1 MTTERLARID
11 SLLDPDSL
19 MTTERRAMQ
28 PDLGWDPAETV
39 GRKITRLSHH
49 LGAQWLDTVRD
60 APDGR
65 GVRDILA
72 KAVLIHLPAA
82 YTSTVQADPDPAG
95 RVRLMDGDE
104 PPDWALRTLGQGG
117 YPSRHVH
124 AVMDLGQVDM
134 DRLGSFRGVR
144 RREGTTM
151 AVLLADGVRHTARSM
166 FAAKADHPYLDDRAC
181 SWGLPK
187 PDVFAFRARA
197 EGRPDLVARLDVE
210 MLLGYIRLRAALSE
224 LTGIDISERRDELA
238 LWARS
243 TPERDRRRADV
254 LGALSDTLDQI
265 AMNED
270 AHRLQALNIKDRRTG
285 TIAGAFDDKIVVSRR
300 VADLADRSPLNALFG
315 HVEYD
320 EDIDLTKIHQM
331 EQEIITAMRH
341 LPQSGRDLTALRV
354 RKLGRY
360 RGNTMGVY
368 SPARTAIALDDGK
381 ATRNGYSGM
390 SSFLHEWAHHLDHT
404 SIGGTQLSMGA
415 GFRPMLT
422 AVIDDIDMRRD
433 QYSRDFRDYLKTP
446 TEAFAR
452 CFEYWASEIVGVESS
467 LLADH
472 HTYRT
477 SNRYAAMREHEDL
490 VERTMR
496 AFFPDF
502 RPFDTLDPAQWDHRH
517 NKDDETAT
525 ADDPYAMPEIAPFD
539 YSNAIQPDIFDLLS
553 TDQTAMPHG
562 R

>member
-1 MTTERLARID
+1 MSEDRMERID
-11 SLLDPDSL
+11 SLLDPHRRIS
-19 MTTERRAMQ
+19 TERRAMQ
-28 PDLGWDPAETV
+28 PDLGWDPTETV
-39 GRKITRLSHH
+39 GRKITRLSYH

-60 APDGR
+60 AHDSR
-65 GVRDILA
+65 AARDILA
-72 KAVLIHLPAA
+72 EAVLIHLPDA
-82 YTSTVQADPDPAG
+82 YTSTAQADPDPAG
-95 RVRLMDGDE
+95 RVRIMGADE
-104 PPDWALRTLGQGG
+104 PPDWARRTLEKGG

-151 AVLLADGVRHTARSM
+151 SVLLADGVRHTARSM
-166 FAAKADHPYLDDRAC
+166 FSKTADHPYLDDRAC
-181 SWGLPK
+181 SWGLPR
-187 PDVFAFRARA
+187 PDVFAFREHIAS
-197 EGRPDLVARLDVE
+197 RPDIVGRLDVE
-210 MLLGYIRLRAALSE
+210 MLLGHIRLRAALSE

-254 LGALSDTLDQI
+254 LGALSDTLDRI
-265 AMNED
+265 AMSED

-285 TIAGAFDDKIVVSRR
+285 SIAGAFDDKIVVSRQ
-300 VADLADRSPLNALFG
+300 VADLAARSPLNALVG

-320 EDIDLTKIHQM
+320 EDIDRTKIHQM

-341 LPQSGRDLTALRV
+341 LPQSGRGLDALRV

-368 SPARTAIALDDGK
+368 SPLHVAIALDDGK

-404 SIGGTQLSMGA
+404 SVEGTQLSMGA
-415 GFRPMLT
+415 DFRPMLQ
-422 AVIDDIDMRRD
+422 AVVDDVDTRAE

-452 CFEYWASEIVGVESS
+452 SFEYWASEIVGVESS

-472 HTYRT
+472 DTYRT
-477 SNRYAAMREHEDL
+477 NNRYAAMRAHEGLLD
-490 VERTMR
+490 RTMR
-496 AFFPDF
+496 GFFPDF
-502 RPFDTLDPAQWDHRH
+502 RPFDTLDPAQWERRSDEA
-517 NKDDETAT
+517 DETAVE
-525 ADDPYAMPEIAPFD
+525 DDPYAAAPIDPFD
-539 YSNAIQPDIFDLLS
+539 YSNAVQPDIFDLLAM
-553 TDQTAMPHG
+553 DQTAMPHG